1 MFVVVDRLEINLS
14 NVFTLVS
21 FIDNIYS
28 SNAKAECKLSLDKG
42 ITKSWNSLVGR
53 RNEGSIAKQIWKL
66 SFMNCLNCFLIL

>member
-42 ITKSWNSLVGR
+42 ITKSWNYLVGR
-53 RNEGSIAKQIWKL
+53 RK
-66 SFMNCLNCFLIL
+66 